1 MNNSQIGADLPSM
14 AQTNVPSLGPA
25 AKEGEPRRVAT
36 HHHSQCTY
44 SVPTCIPN
52 NSKCTNLHL
61 ASPCQST
68 RDEMAHAFHC
78 NHSIKLTTKTYIGTA
93 IALPLDMTLS
103 SRATTMNALLH
114 PPCLSAFPDSLVIQP
129 TPLSIPYGIHTLNS
143 YVQPIYGLSAQ
154 RPVGYEALLR
164 PVDSAGKVLS
174 PLTLLN
180 NCSEEQ
186 RLHLDRTCH
195 FLHLSNFPLQKNQ
208 DCWLFLNMTPEA
220 FLQARKAR
228 ANDSFGAVLEKLN
241 FPPHQ
246 LVIEVL
252 EEAVQSNAEF
262 ESAVAYFREL
272 GCLIA
277 LDDFGAGSSNFD
289 RVWKIRPK
297 IVKLDRNLIAQAA
310 QEKQIRRLLPQIVS
324 LLHEAG
330 AMVLAEGIE
339 TEEEAYIALD
349 SDVDFAQGYL
359 LGRPQPFLAERGKAE
374 ALISQLW
381 GKFGT
386 RTQHEREQHKQ
397 ALAPYLNAIG
407 YASVLLS
414 AGRSMQEACASF
426 LELELSDF
434 SYLLDQQGRQIGL
447 NLWSPLAA
455 PKIDPRLAPLADTRG
470 SRWSRRPYFRRAIE
484 NMGKPQVTRPYLS
497 ISSASLCVTVSSS
510 FKLHGKTHVICGDVR
525 FKTELFD

>member
-1 MNNSQIGADLPSM
+1 MADILQHSCPFTFSDLTFASQTSLSLPFGA
-14 AQTNVPSLGPA
+14 
-25 AKEGEPRRVAT
+25 
-36 HHHSQCTY
+36 
-44 SVPTCIPN
+44 
-52 NSKCTNLHL
+52 
-61 ASPCQST
+61 
-68 RDEMAHAFHC
+68 
-78 NHSIKLTTKTYIGTA
+78 
-93 IALPLDMTLS
+93 
-103 SRATTMNALLH
+103 
-114 PPCLSAFPDSLVIQP
+114 
-129 TPLSIPYGIHTLNS
+129 HTLKS
-143 YVQPIYGLSAQ
+143 HFQPIYGLSAQ

-164 PVDSAGKVLS
+164 PVDSAGKILS
-174 PLTLLN
+174 PLALLN
-180 NCSEEQ
+180 SCSEEQ
-186 RLHLDRTCH
+186 RLGLDRTCH
-195 FLHLSNFPLQKNQ
+195 LLHLNNFPAQSNQ

-220 FLQARKAR
+220 FLQARKAP
-228 ANDSFGAVLEKLN
+228 AEDSFGALLEKLK
-241 FPPHQ
+241 FPAHQ

-252 EEAVQSNAEF
+252 ENSVQSNAEF

-359 LGRPQPFLAERGKAE
+359 LGRPQPLLAKRGEAE

-381 GKFGT
+381 SAFGA
-386 RTQHEREQHKQ
+386 RTQHERDQHKQ

-426 LELELSDF
+426 LELPLSDF

-447 NLWSPLAA
+447 NLWSPLAVPA
-455 PKIDPRLAPLADTRG
+455 IDLRLSPLADTRG

-497 ISSASLCVTVSSS
+497 ISSASLCITVSAS

-525 FKTELFD
+525 FKPELFD